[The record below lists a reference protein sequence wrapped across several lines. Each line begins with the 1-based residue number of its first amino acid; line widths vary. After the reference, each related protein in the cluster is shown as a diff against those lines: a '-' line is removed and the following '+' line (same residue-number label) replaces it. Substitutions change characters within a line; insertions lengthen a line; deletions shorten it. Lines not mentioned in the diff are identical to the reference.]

1 MHRFAADLRYAL
13 RQLRRSPSTAFLALL
28 TLTLGVAANVIV
40 FGVIDALFMRPLP
53 GVVESGRLFTVQHPE
68 DWWITLSYP
77 DYCDLRD
84 RNTVFS
90 SVAMFRIARIG
101 MGRTAGARP
110 VWGYEASGNYFD
122 TLGVKP
128 ALGRFFGP
136 ADDVDPGG
144 KQYAVVSYS
153 YWQEQLGGSPDVIGM
168 TIYLNKYP
176 YTLLGV
182 TPKGFRGTERLLWP
196 DVWVP
201 ITNQMQIE
209 GYDWIHSRSNEN
221 SWVIARLKPAV
232 TVAQAEANLNSIAR
246 ELAREYPGSDE
257 KLHLALSK
265 PGFLG
270 NALGV
275 PARSFTLAIMLL
287 ALLVLLAAC
296 ANLGGLFAARTADRS
311 RELAVRMAVG
321 SSRLRI
327 LQQLVTESISIALI
341 GGVAALF
348 LARAVLH
355 LLSRWH
361 PPTEFPIQLAVD
373 ADPVVYGFAL
383 IAAVATGVLLGVL
396 PARQVW
402 NTDPNHALRGSGSSP
417 LVWHHWATRD
427 VLLVIQIA
435 LCCLLITASF
445 VSLRGLLRTFQTPL
459 GFDPQNVILATF
471 DLHLAHYADD
481 DAARAQQQL
490 LQRVAHLPGVSAA
503 AYASSTPLSLDQSET
518 DIYPADATVFLP
530 STMKFMANYYSISP
544 GYLPT
549 AGTRLLRGRDF
560 TWHEDQHAPKVAI
573 VNQTFARQLFADS
586 DAIGKYFR
594 VGADHKYQ
602 VVGVVE
608 DGKYVYLAEEPTP
621 AMFVPILQKN
631 NTSTV
636 LMVRTA
642 AAPGEVL
649 PELRQAISD
658 FDTTIPLYGLSSWPN
673 ALSMA
678 LFPARTATVALSI
691 FGVLALLLAVTG
703 VFGLASY
710 TVSKRRRELGIRVAL
725 GARSQEVLRT
735 ALGRTALLVA
745 AGSCAG
751 LLLGIAASR
760 LLAMIVYGANALD
773 PAVLLGA
780 LGTMALV
787 GLGSSL
793 LPARRAL
800 AENPARLLREE

>member
-1 MHRFAADLRYAL
+1 MMLYAQRRQPLMHRFAADLRYAL

-53 GVVESGRLFTVQHPE
+53 GVVESGRLYTVQHPE

-287 ALLVLLAAC
+287 
-296 ANLGGLFAARTADRS
+296 
-311 RELAVRMAVG
+311 
-321 SSRLRI
+321 
-327 LQQLVTESISIALI
+327 
-341 GGVAALF
+341 
-348 LARAVLH
+348 
-355 LLSRWH
+355 
-361 PPTEFPIQLAVD
+361 
-373 ADPVVYGFAL
+373 
-383 IAAVATGVLLGVL
+383 
-396 PARQVW
+396 
-402 NTDPNHALRGSGSSP
+402 
-417 LVWHHWATRD
+417 
-427 VLLVIQIA
+427 
-435 LCCLLITASF
+435 
-445 VSLRGLLRTFQTPL
+445 
-459 GFDPQNVILATF
+459 
-471 DLHLAHYADD
+471 
-481 DAARAQQQL
+481 
-490 LQRVAHLPGVSAA
+490 
-503 AYASSTPLSLDQSET
+503 
-518 DIYPADATVFLP
+518 
-530 STMKFMANYYSISP
+530 
-544 GYLPT
+544 
-549 AGTRLLRGRDF
+549 
-560 TWHEDQHAPKVAI
+560 
-573 VNQTFARQLFADS
+573 
-586 DAIGKYFR
+586 
-594 VGADHKYQ
+594 
-602 VVGVVE
+602 
-608 DGKYVYLAEEPTP
+608 
-621 AMFVPILQKN
+621 
-631 NTSTV
+631 
-636 LMVRTA
+636 
-642 AAPGEVL
+642 
-649 PELRQAISD
+649 
-658 FDTTIPLYGLSSWPN
+658 
-673 ALSMA
+673 
-678 LFPARTATVALSI
+678 
-691 FGVLALLLAVTG
+691 
-703 VFGLASY
+703 
-710 TVSKRRRELGIRVAL
+710 
-725 GARSQEVLRT
+725 
-735 ALGRTALLVA
+735 
-745 AGSCAG
+745 
-751 LLLGIAASR
+751 
-760 LLAMIVYGANALD
+760 
-773 PAVLLGA
+773 
-780 LGTMALV
+780 
-787 GLGSSL
+787 
-793 LPARRAL
+793 
-800 AENPARLLREE
+800 